1 MSTAIGAG
9 ISGVFGE
16 KPGSGVSAYD
26 NIYSVH
32 FDSPAQ
38 RINCGDSSS
47 FSFPGTV
54 ASDRAFSISTWV
66 YFVDTVNSVQICG
79 KGDVGTANAEYN
91 LETDSSGR
99 VRIRLYDSNVSSTS
113 TSYWQGR
120 NDTVLETNKWYHIVA
135 TFDGTTPN
143 AQSNSIRIYVNNQ
156 LNNVVTRVNTP
167 GPFVQM
173 FDNGGKFILGTTDGV
188 NSKNIYMD
196 EAAIFNRALTQADIN
211 YLYSIPFTPNLTVNG
226 NFTELGS
233 ELILNGDFEDIS
245 PNKVIPNAGP
255 SNTAN
260 LFTPY
265 SNNTVEY
272 DGSNTIITRVND
284 SSGGYAYLNSSY
296 SIPGNLQVDKSYKI
310 SITFKVSSGGSVG
323 WIFHNG
329 INGQDQYSFGHENTE
344 FITITKYINAQ
355 SAGGCF
361 IRTYDLSGSV
371 TISGYTVQEMD
382 PNDRWTLGTGWT
394 IANGKARRGGH
405 STNTDI
411 QQNVPVVNGGT
422 YKFSYTRAYESGEGV
437 TNIYIKLDNVNY
449 STIGSYSSTAVEEH
463 TVEGYFTTTFTG
475 NLLFRI
481 FGINDFTGTI
491 DNVSVKE
498 ISDWTFGDGWSV
510 NSSNQAE
517 YDGTGTT
524 ASALEQTVATY
535 EDGKKYQVQFQ
546 LDGSLNGVAVSING
560 GTAVNA
566 LRSTTDNSSRSV
578 TVIAGSG
585 SNSLKI
591 TPLGATDTFTISD
604 ITSKLVTSLAA
615 PNTDKDDARAV
626 DLTGMSDLDHWWRM
640 GDTQGPA
647 TYPVIH
653 DVVYNPFGDQ
663 LVENGNFDELGPQL
677 IKNPLFGL
685 GPELVTCGDFSCADP
700 NDSWDLYES
709 GSSTVTFTDVASIN
723 IDGSNS
729 NAGLY
734 QQNIFENS
742 KTYKIVLTMKA
753 TAIFDAEI
761 LETEGAATR
770 TTIGDVSLTTSY
782 QEFTFYFIGT
792 GNYDLFIH
800 RKFGQTAGQ
809 NQQILISNV
818 SVKEVPHWTLASK
831 WSIEGDSARLISND
845 SNGSGLYQDNIFSAN
860 KTYLITFDAVVRE
873 GEAKVE
879 KGGGQI
885 LQRID
890 QTGSYSVY
898 LRTVGADAGVTRL
911 YFNRLTSIADVS
923 ISNIVAKQVD
933 PNSDWTVVDSDAN
946 NYVEFTEGFARLKF
960 LNTSPITKLETST
973 QILQADQTYKLV
985 VDVHDITSGEI
996 KIDGAGI
1003 QEFFTTEGV
1012 TTRYITPTGNTPLRF
1027 YRNTANVDVTLA
1039 SVSVQQV
1046 SDTSG
1051 IMENMNPDNI
1061 VAFSPPDPDP
1071 LVGDEFIFSV
1081 NTAQSGVSN
1090 SDQFQLPLISAGTL
1104 DFTVI
1109 WGDGTQDI
1117 ITSYN
1122 QAETLHTYPSSG
1134 TYTIGIRANTEPLKG
1149 FKFDAGGDKFKM
1161 ANIVNWGGSNFRL
1174 DQQEAF
1180 YGCSNMTCTAT
1191 DAPLITATIFY
1202 RMFRGCA
1209 NFNGDLSNWDVSNVT
1224 SFNQMFYSCT
1234 PFTGKGLENWD
1245 ISSADAIEYMF
1256 YNCPNFNGQV
1266 GGWDTSGVTTMRHT
1280 FRLCSIFNQD
1290 ISSWDTS
1297 LVAYMNNMF
1306 EGASEFNQP
1315 LNSWDVSSCVNFASM
1330 FKNAIKFNQ
1339 PLNNWTIKNDAEID
1353 MNAMFFNA
1361 NRFNQDVSMW
1371 DVSRVRYMQYMFFS
1385 CADMSFG
1392 FDGWDTSSVDNF
1404 YGFADYM
1411 DVLDTSFGYL
1421 DVSSAINIGSFK
1433 NNGQT
1438 ISTENYNNTLI
1449 GWAAQNVNPN
1459 LTTSFGNA
1467 TYSYSAFDARN
1478 TLTSAPNNWTIT
1490 DGGYVPTDNAFQ
1502 FTVNPNLQTLGNEE
1516 INIAGGTPQ
1525 QAGDWANATA
1535 TSVDFTGTSGGGTTY
1550 YDGIES
1556 GLTNGSTY
1564 KLTLTI
1570 SNFSGTSDL
1579 GFSGAGG
1586 VPSTAR
1592 LGSDNTITV
1601 YFVSNGAPLRL
1612 FGRAGTNSGTMT
1624 VSVKEVLSDTNQF
1637 ELPLINQG
1645 TQDFVVD
1652 WGDGTQDK
1660 ITAWDD
1666 AAKLHSYYTYGSEL
1680 VTNGDFALNSSW
1692 LNFGTPTTSE
1702 QSTEQS
1708 HTGTYS
1714 WKIIADATQEGI
1726 FSPNNFNLTSGLT
1739 YSVSLWIYSVS
1750 GNSIK
1755 SGLTN
1760 TNQNVFTERTVTV
1773 GKWTNITYIA
1783 TASSTGAAYVSIL
1796 SQNSLNFFV
1805 DNVSVVEQTPDTTP
1819 KTISIDGTIQGW
1831 KFSTPGDYLKLN
1843 NINRWGALEL
1853 QRNAMFYRCA
1863 NMTCTATDAPLV
1875 STNSFYR
1882 MFRGCTNFNGPIG
1895 NWDVS
1900 GVNNLE
1906 ECFFQASAFN
1916 QPLDSWDV
1924 SNVTNLNSAFRELTS
1939 FNQDLNSWDTSK
1951 VEKIERTFRDSPQF
1965 NGDIYSWDTRS
1976 VEKMKET
1983 FYNSDSFDQS
1993 LAAWNIE
2000 NVDNLENFMRNAT
2013 GLSTSNYNL
2022 TLVSWAHQNV
2032 NSGLVT
2038 NFGGSQYSAGGAAEA
2053 SRNIL
2058 TSAPNNWT
2066 ISDGGSV

>member
-66 YFVDTVNSVQICG
+66 YFVDTAQSVQICG
-79 KGDVGTANAEYN
+79 KGDVGTADAEYN
-91 LETDSSGR
+91 LETDSAGR

-233 ELILNGDFEDIS
+233 ELILNGDFEELGDEDANYADGNVAFTDLNGSISTSLGANNYRSQGNATTNDSRPRVTLSNSGLSNGKTYKVVYTPTSVTGSTVFDFFENGTRSVNNHDIS
-245 PNKVIPNAGP
+245 QPL
-255 SNTAN
+255 TFY
-260 LFTPY
+260 FT
-265 SNNTVEY
+265 S
-272 DGSNTIITRVND
+272 
-284 SSGGYAYLNSSY
+284 
-296 SIPGNLQVDKSYKI
+296 
-310 SITFKVSSGGSVG
+310 VSSGLQGFDFDGSQTFSVDYTLSVKEVDP
-323 WIFHNG
+323 NG
-329 INGQDQYSFGHENTE
+329 DWSLGGAATIENDALHLESATNEYSYARQDISSLAA
-344 FITITKYINAQ
+344 K
-355 SAGGCF
+355 
-361 IRTYDLSGSV
+361 TYKIQLQIKNYVSGSCEVGFSGASSNFENLNV
-371 TISGYTVQEMD
+371 TSD
-382 PNDRWTLGTGWT
+382 
-394 IANGKARRGGH
+394 
-405 STNTDI
+405 
-411 QQNVPVVNGGT
+411 GT
-422 YKFSYTRAYESGEGV
+422 YTAYVSPN
-437 TNIYIKLDNVNY
+437 TNGDDLEI
-449 STIGSYSSTAVEEH
+449 SREFG
-463 TVEGYFTTTFTG
+463 GG
-475 NLLFRI
+475 NFN
-481 FGINDFTGTI
+481 FDV

-498 ISDWTFGDGWSV
+498 ISDWTFGDGWTV

-604 ITSKLVTSLAA
+604 ITSKLITSLAA
-615 PNTDKDDARAV
+615 PNTDKDDARAI

-653 DVVYNPFGDQ
+653 DVVYNPFGEERVD
-663 LVENGNFDELGPQL
+663 NGNFDELGPQL

-933 PNSDWTVVDSDAN
+933 PNSDWILGTGWSIEDGVAN
-946 NYVEFTEGFARLKF
+946 FNGTNSSIRQAVG
-960 LNTSPITKLETST
+960 
-973 QILQADQTYKLV
+973 LQTGKTYK
-985 VDVHDITSGEI
+985 IT
-996 KIDGAGI
+996 
-1003 QEFFTTEGV
+1003 FTTNVNQGGIAIVLGGSVQLSSVTASGTHTFYGV
-1012 TTRYITPTGNTPLRF
+1012 SGVNTTLYFQPTSFQGQDFQGSIDN
-1027 YRNTANVDVTLA
+1027 
-1039 SVSVQQV
+1039 VSVQQV

-1090 SDQFQLPLISAGTL
+1090 SNQFQLPLISAGTL

-1149 FKFDAGGDKFKM
+1149 FKFDSGGDKLKM
-1161 ANIVNWGGSNFRL
+1161 SNIVNWGGSNFKL

-1191 DAPLITATIFY
+1191 DAPLITATVFY
-1202 RMFRGCA
+1202 RMFRGCS
-1209 NFNGDLSNWDVSNVT
+1209 NFNGDLSNWDVSDVT
-1224 SFNQMFYSCT
+1224 SFAQMFYSCND
-1234 PFTGKGLENWD
+1234 FTGKGLENWD
-1245 ISSADAIEYMF
+1245 ISSANRIDYMF
-1256 YNCPNFNGQV
+1256 YNCPVFNGQI
-1266 GGWDTSGVTTMRHT
+1266 GGWDTLGVSNMGNT
-1280 FRLCSIFNQD
+1280 FRHCNIFNQD
-1290 ISSWDTS
+1290 ISSWNTS
-1297 LVAYMNNMF
+1297 LVTRMNNMF
-1306 EGASEFNQP
+1306 EDADEFNQP
-1315 LNSWDVSSCVNFASM
+1315 LNSWDVSSCTNFASM
-1330 FKNAIKFNQ
+1330 FKNATKFNQ
-1339 PLNNWTIKNDAEID
+1339 PLNNWTIKNDAEVD

-1361 NRFNQDVSMW
+1361 NAFNQDVSMW
-1371 DVSRVRYMQYMFFS
+1371 DVSRVRYMQYMFFN
-1385 CADMSFG
+1385 CRDMSFG

-1404 YGFADYM
+1404 FAFADYM

-1421 DVSSAINIGSFK
+1421 DISSAINIGSFK

-1438 ISTENYNNTLI
+1438 ISTDNYNNTLI
-1449 GWAAQNVNPN
+1449 GWAAQTVNPN
-1459 LTTSFGNA
+1459 LTTSFGSA

-1502 FTVNPNLQTLGNEE
+1502 FTVNPNLITLGDELTDITN
-1516 INIAGGTPQ
+1516 GTP
-1525 QAGDWANATA
+1525 DNPTHWANVTA
-1535 TSVDFTGTSGGGTTY
+1535 TSVDFIEVATTGVSY
-1550 YDGIES
+1550 YEDVTPSLEAGEK
-1556 GLTNGSTY
+1556 Y
-1564 KLTLTI
+1564 KLELTI
-1570 SNFSGTSDL
+1570 SNYNQIAPGGNMGWSSQNTGSL
-1579 GFSGAGG
+1579 GGLS
-1586 VPSTAR
+1586 
-1592 LGSDNTITV
+1592 LGSNGTV
-1601 YFVSNGAPLRL
+1601 SAYFVSPGGPLRIY
-1612 FGRAGTNSGTMT
+1612 GRAGVATASMSFSCKKVN
-1624 VSVKEVLSDTNQF
+1624 SDTNQF
-1637 ELPLINQG
+1637 ELPLINSG

-1652 WGDGTQDK
+1652 WGDGEQDK

-1680 VTNGDFALNSSW
+1680 LNVSSLSGPNWTADGSGGFTNNGSGGGLSGSLNVITTPGATYRLTFDVTISGVANASFGGVTIP
-1692 LNFGTPTTSE
+1692 NFTTSGSKE
-1702 QSTEQS
+1702 YYVTATSSSTS
-1708 HTGTYS
+1708 
-1714 WKIIADATQEGI
+1714 
-1726 FSPNNFNLTSGLT
+1726 FNFYL
-1739 YSVSLWIYSVS
+1739 
-1750 GNSIK
+1750 
-1755 SGLTN
+1755 
-1760 TNQNVFTERTVTV
+1760 
-1773 GKWTNITYIA
+1773 A
-1783 TASSTGAAYVSIL
+1783 TAGSPSM
-1796 SQNSLNFFV
+1796 FV
-1805 DNVSVVEQTPDTTP
+1805 NNISVVEQTPDTTP

-1831 KFSTPGDYLKLN
+1831 QFNNAGDYLKLN
-1843 NINRWGALEL
+1843 NINRWGALDIH
-1853 QRNAMFYRCA
+1853 NTAMFYGCS
-1863 NMTCTATDAPLV
+1863 NMTCTATDAPV
-1875 STNSFYR
+1875 VTTTNLYR
-1882 MFRGCTNFNGPIG
+1882 MFRDCTNFNGAIG

-1900 GVNNLE
+1900 SVLLAGGVFF
-1906 ECFFQASAFN
+1906 ECSSFN
-1916 QPLDSWDV
+1916 QPLNDWDT
-1924 SNVTNLNSAFRELTS
+1924 SNITFMNAIFYNASS
-1939 FNQDLNSWDTSK
+1939 FNQHLNSWDTSK
-1951 VEKIERTFRDSPQF
+1951 VQFMHYAFHGCVQF
-1965 NGDIYSWDTRS
+1965 NGDIYSWDLTDAQNMS
-1976 VEKMKET
+1976 YML
-1983 FYNSDSFDQS
+1983 YNCDSFDQS

-2000 NVDNLENFMRNAT
+2000 NVTNLNKIMQNAT

-2032 NSGLVT
+2032 NSGLSVD
-2038 NFGGSQYSAGGAAEA
+2038 FGGSQYSAGGAAEA